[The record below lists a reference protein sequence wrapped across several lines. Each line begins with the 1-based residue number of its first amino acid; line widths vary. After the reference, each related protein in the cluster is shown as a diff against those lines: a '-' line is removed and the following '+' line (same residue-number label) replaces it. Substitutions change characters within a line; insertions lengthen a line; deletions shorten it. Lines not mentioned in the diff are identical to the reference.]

1 MVWTTRVDGGCAV
14 SSDIHKPVGYKK
26 PPKAYQFKKGHSGNH
41 SGRPREIPGIPE
53 LLAKVARQKVLTNTK
68 SGPKS
73 MSKLEAGITQLVNK
87 AAGGDLKAWRFL
99 KEMLVQFPQAVKG
112 KNTEQE
118 ATDAKNKLLAAL
130 ERYNG

>member
-1 MVWTTRVDGGCAV
+1 MSA
-14 SSDIHKPVGYKK
+14 DIEKGYKK
-26 PPKAYQFKKGHSGNH
+26 PPQAFQFKKGRFGNP
-41 SGRPREIPGIPE
+41 SGRPREIAGIPE
-53 LLAKVARQKVLTNTK
+53 LLAKVSKQKVLTNTK

-73 MSKLEAGITQLVNK
+73 MTKIEAGITQLVNK
-87 AAGGDLKAWRFL
+87 AAGGDLKACGFL

>member
-1 MVWTTRVDGGCAV
+1 M
-14 SSDIHKPVGYKK
+14 SSDIYKPVGYKK
-26 PPKAYQFKKGHSGNH
+26 PPKAYQFQKGRSGNP
-41 SGRPREIPGIPE
+41 SGRPREIAGIPE
-53 LLAKVARQKVLTNTK
+53 LLAKVAKQKVLTSTK

-73 MSKLEAGITQLVNK
+73 MSKIEAGITQLVNK

-99 KEMLVQFPQAVKG
+99 KEMLVQFPQAVEG

-118 ATDAKNKLLAAL
+118 ATDARNKLLAAL